1 MKFTG
6 LQSSA
11 LPDTSDSVK
20 ECVNLGQWMLF
31 KSYAHEMTTTFEVVF
46 FLKTDDEIFGLNERG
61 QITSTQI
68 TEHLSIDELFYFIDL
83 PKPPSFSNAMF
94 PEYL

>member
-6 LQSSA
+6 LQSSE

-31 KSYAHEMTTTFEVVF
+31 KSTIDVVGVVF
-46 FLKTDDEIFGLNERG
+46 FLKTGKEIYALNERG
-61 QITSTQI
+61 KIMNTTP
-68 TEHLSIDELFYFIDL
+68 LSERVEMNEVFYFSDL
-83 PKPPSFSNAMF
+83 PRPCSLSNVSLSMTR
-94 PEYL
+94 

>member
-6 LQSSA
+6 LRSSA

-31 KSYAHEMTTTFEVVF
+31 KSTLSSEVEICF
-46 FLKTDDEIFGLNERG
+46 FLKTGKEIFALNETG
-61 QITSTQI
+61 KILASTPMSENI
-68 TEHLSIDELFYFIDL
+68 EMIEVFYFCDL
-83 PKPPSFSNAMF
+83 PKPNSLSNIAFSFGF
-94 PEYL
+94 

>member
-31 KSYAHEMTTTFEVVF
+31 KSSSSNEVGICF
-46 FLKTDDEIFGLNERG
+46 FLKTGKEIFALNERG
-61 QITSTQI
+61 KILASTPI
-68 TEHLSIDELFYFIDL
+68 RANLEMSEIFYFSDF
-83 PKPPSFSNAMF
+83 PKPGSLSNAALSF
-94 PEYL
+94 

>member
-31 KSYAHEMTTTFEVVF
+31 KSESNLVGVCF
-46 FLKTDDEIFGLNERG
+46 FLKTSNEIFALNERG
-61 QITSTQI
+61 KILNTTPMR
-68 TEHLSIDELFYFIDL
+68 EHLEMREVFYFCDL
-83 PKPPSFSNAMF
+83 PKPESLSNAA
-94 PEYL
+94 LSICR

>member
-6 LQSSA
+6 LRSSA

-31 KSYAHEMTTTFEVVF
+31 KSNDQTLDVVF
-46 FLKTDDEIFGLNERG
+46 FLKTGDDIYGLNESG
-61 QITSTQI
+61 QILPTIIS
-68 TEHLSIDELFYFIDL
+68 EYVRIDEVFYFSDL
-83 PKPPSFSNAMF
+83 ARPASLSNAVF
-94 PEYL
+94 PVLR

>member
-31 KSYAHEMTTTFEVVF
+31 KSSSADAVGICF
-46 FLKTDDEIFGLNERG
+46 FLKTGKEIYALNERG
-61 QITSTQI
+61 KVLTSTPLKANLEM
-68 TEHLSIDELFYFIDL
+68 TELFFFSDL
-83 PKPPSFSNAMF
+83 PKPESLSNATF
-94 PEYL
+94 LS

>member
-11 LPDTSDSVK
+11 LPDTSDMVK

-31 KSYAHEMTTTFEVVF
+31 KSYEQTVGIVF
-46 FLKTDDEIFGLNERG
+46 FLKTGNDIYRLDQRG
-61 QITSTQI
+61 QVMAPPV
-68 TEHLSIDELFYFIDL
+68 TEHLSIDEVFYFTDL
-83 PKPPSFSNAMF
+83 PRPSSLSNAVF
-94 PEYL
+94 PGY

>member
-1 MKFTG
+1 MMKFTG

-31 KSYAHEMTTTFEVVF
+31 KSYAHEVTTTFEVVF
-46 FLKTDDEIFGLNERG
+46 FLKTDDE
-61 QITSTQI
+61 
-68 TEHLSIDELFYFIDL
+68 
-83 PKPPSFSNAMF
+83 
-94 PEYL
+94 YLV

>member
-11 LPDTSDSVK
+11 LPDTSDMIK

-31 KSYAHEMTTTFEVVF
+31 KSHVQALETVF
-46 FLKTDDEIFGLNERG
+46 FLKTGDETYGLDERG
-61 QITSTQI
+61 QVMTAPV
-68 TEHLSIDELFYFIDL
+68 TEHLSIDEVFYFTDL
-83 PKPPSFSNAMF
+83 PRPSSLSNAAF
-94 PEYL
+94 TRY